1 MIQLVRCDDRL
12 IHGQCVVRVI
22 SDFGIGHIVVCD
34 DFVAGNAV
42 LKNVFLLAAPSGIKT
57 EILSV
62 EQAAARMDALQ
73 SEAANVLILVRSPET
88 ALSLYLAAPQLKKE
102 LNIGPMSN
110 RPNAKKATM
119 YCSLTKDEAVA
130 VRQLAFL
137 GVRVY
142 FNQVISQKAVEWTE
156 IEFQFK

>member
-42 LKNVFLLAAPSGIKT
+42 LKNVFLLAAPFGVKT

-62 EQAAARMDALQ
+62 QDTAARMDALQ
-73 SEAANVLILVRSPET
+73 SESANVLILVRSPET
-88 ALSLYLAAPQLKKE
+88 ALSLYLAAPELKKE

-119 YCSLTKDEAVA
+119 YCSLTPDEVVA
-130 VRQLAFL
+130 IRQLAFL

-156 IEFQFK
+156 LEPQFR

>member
-42 LKNVFLLAAPSGIKT
+42 LKNVFLLAAPSGVKT

-62 EQAAARMDALQ
+62 EQAAARADALQ
-73 SEAANVLILVRSPET
+73 AEAAKVLILVRSPET

-110 RPNAKKATM
+110 RPISKKATM
-119 YCSLTKDEAVA
+119 YCSLTPNEAVA

-142 FNQVISQKAVEWTE
+142 FNQVISQKAVEWAE
-156 IEFQFK
+156 VEQQFR

>member
-42 LKNVFLLAAPSGIKT
+42 LKNVFLLAAPSGVKT

-62 EQAAARMDALQ
+62 EQAAARADALQ
-73 SEAANVLILVRSPET
+73 AEAAKVLILVRS
-88 ALSLYLAAPQLKKE
+88 
-102 LNIGPMSN
+102 
-110 RPNAKKATM
+110 
-119 YCSLTKDEAVA
+119 
-130 VRQLAFL
+130 
-137 GVRVY
+137 
-142 FNQVISQKAVEWTE
+142 
-156 IEFQFK
+156 

>member
-42 LKNVFLLAAPSGIKT
+42 LKNVFLLAAPSGVKT

-62 EQAAARMDALQ
+62 QDTAARISPLQ
-73 SEAANVLILVRSPET
+73 AETAKVLILVRSPET
-88 ALSLYLAAPQLKKE
+88 ALSLYLAAPELKKE

-119 YCSLTKDEAVA
+119 YCSLTPNEAVA
-130 VRQLAFL
+130 VHQLAFL

-142 FNQVISQKAVEWTE
+142 FNQVISQKAVEWAE
-156 IEFQFK
+156 VEPQFK